1 MRRGTV
7 SRGTVSRGTMNA
19 QAASLLVALLASGQ
33 AQADA
38 VEEDE
43 AMIDL
48 AWDSGCFN
56 CHDLNKT
63 LRGPAWRDVAER
75 YRDDGEA
82 LDRLVATVREGGS
95 GNWGEERM
103 TPNRRVAEEDIER
116 LVSWILALPPDQE

>member
-1 MRRGTV
+1 MRRGTM
-7 SRGTVSRGTMNA
+7 SGL
-19 QAASLLVALLASGQ
+19 AASLLVALLASGP

-56 CHDLNKT
+56 CHDLDKT

-75 YRDDGEA
+75 YRDDDEA
-82 LDRLVATVREGGS
+82 LERLVATVRDGGS

-103 TPNRRVAEEDIER
+103 TPNRRVAEEHIER
-116 LVSWILALPPDQE
+116 LVSWILALPPGQEEG

>member
-1 MRRGTV
+1 
-7 SRGTVSRGTMNA
+7 MNA

>member
-1 MRRGTV
+1 
-7 SRGTVSRGTMNA
+7 MNGL
-19 QAASLLVALLASGQ
+19 AASLLVSAIGSGLALAAGAEQ
-33 AQADA
+33 
-38 VEEDE
+38 DE

-56 CHDLNKT
+56 CHDLDKA

-75 YRDDGEA
+75 YRDDDEA
-82 LDRLVATVREGGS
+82 LERLVVTVRDGGS

-116 LVSWILALPPDQE
+116 LVSWLLTLPPAEEQG